1 MTRLS
6 RRTFVGALASSAIVP
21 TPPRGEEGKFLRVG
35 LGGLPTQRGNAFS
48 NIQSPSILVTG
59 GIFDGLTRVSKSGAV
74 EPWLATR
81 WEALDALTWRFTL
94 REGVVFSNG
103 RPFNAAAVAHTA
115 NYLSGPGPQIE
126 GLRRDFRFLSGAE
139 VVDAHTV
146 DIMTNVPVPMLP
158 RYTSVL
164 LIVEP
169 DAWQNMGAE
178 QFSLT
183 PVGTGPLVID
193 RWEPARAFAH
203 ANNLSWRPMQIDG
216 VEFVVLPDPPS
227 RVQAV
232 LSGDLDAAYQTAPED
247 FDLLRG
253 AGGDIASVKDGSIY
267 SIMLQF
273 GRDRDT
279 PLNDI
284 RVRHALN
291 YAVDK
296 QTIADVLLDGLASVA
311 SQPAVPEAYGFD
323 PTLSPYAYDPD
334 KARQLL
340 AEAGYADGFTM
351 TLETSGG
358 GTNGRSIVQRVADD
372 LNRIGIQV
380 DVQQKPVM
388 RFLLDFVRGRIDSDS
403 FTLQWGSYP
412 ILDSIQMTNINSC
425 RKSDP
430 WYCDENIQ
438 PTIEAAWAE
447 SDPDLAL
454 ALRRQV
460 MRHYRDDAASILL
473 HENVGFIGLG
483 PHVQGFDQTFGY
495 VSYES
500 VRLD

>member
-6 RRTFVGALASSAIVP
+6 RRSFVGALASSAM
-21 TPPRGEEGKFLRVG
+21 TPLPSHGAQEKILKIG
-35 LGGLPTQRGNAFS
+35 LGGLPTQKGNAFS

-59 GIFDGLTRVSKSGAV
+59 GIFDGLTRVNMSGAV
-74 EPWLATR
+74 EPWLATH
-81 WEALDALTWRFTL
+81 WEALDDLTWRFTL
-94 REGVVFSNG
+94 RDDVVFSNG

-115 NYLSGPGPQIE
+115 NYLSGPGPQME
-126 GLRRDFRFLSGAE
+126 GLRRDFRFLSGAK
-139 VVDAHTV
+139 VVDARTV
-146 DIMTNVPVPMLP
+146 DIMTKVPVPMLP
-158 RYTSVL
+158 RYASVL

-169 DAWQNMGAE
+169 DAWQSMGIE

-183 PVGTGPLVID
+183 PVGTGPFVIE
-193 RWEPARAFAH
+193 RWEAARAIAR
-203 ANNLSWRPMQIDG
+203 ASSSSWRPMQVDG
-216 VEFVVLPDPPS
+216 VEFIVLPDPSS

-232 LSGDLDAAYQTAPED
+232 LSGGLDAAYQTAPED
-247 FDLLRG
+247 FDLLRN
-253 AGGDIASVKDGSIY
+253 AGGDVTSVKDGSIF
-267 SIMLQF
+267 SIMLQY
-273 GRDRDT
+273 GQGRDT

-296 QTIADVLLDGLASVA
+296 QTIADVLLDGLAAVA
-311 SQPAVPEAYGFD
+311 SQPAVQEAYGFD
-323 PTLSPYAYDPD
+323 PTLAPYAYDPAR
-334 KARQLL
+334 ARQLL
-340 AEAGYADGFTM
+340 SEAGYADGFTM

-388 RFLLDFVRGRIDSDS
+388 SFLMDFVRGRIDADS

-425 RKSDP
+425 RKSEP
-430 WYCDENIQ
+430 WYCDEEIQ
-438 PTIEAAWAE
+438 PTIEAAWME
-447 SDPDLAL
+447 TDPDVAL
-454 ALRRQV
+454 ALRHEV

-473 HENVGFIGLG
+473 HENVGFIGLA
-483 PHVQGFDQTFGY
+483 PRVQGFEQTFGY
-495 VSYES
+495 VSYET